1 MNMGER
7 IALLIQ
13 ALGITQRKFAENI
26 GVTPAFVNDVIN
38 RGKSFSQE
46 TIVKIS
52 FKFRVDINWLLTG
65 EGEMFIPSAE
75 EIYKKA
81 DETREMIGVLQK
93 REGMKDFLRLL
104 MNLTDDEWKRLR
116 EMARLLFHK

>member
-1 MNMGER
+1 MGER

-13 ALGITQRKFAENI
+13 TLGITQRKFAESI

-81 DETREMIGVLQK
+81 DETREIFGTLQK
-93 REGMKDFLRLL
+93 REGMIDFLRFL
-104 MNLTDDEWKRLR
+104 MSLTDDEWKRLR

>member
-1 MNMGER
+1 MGER